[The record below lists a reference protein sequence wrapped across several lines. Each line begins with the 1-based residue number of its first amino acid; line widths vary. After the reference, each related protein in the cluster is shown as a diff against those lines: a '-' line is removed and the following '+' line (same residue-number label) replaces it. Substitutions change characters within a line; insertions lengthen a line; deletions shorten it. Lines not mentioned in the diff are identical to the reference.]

1 MTAADVRFTV
11 EGLHTADGLVM
22 TTVGNGFTVTVTV
35 LVAEQVFPSVAVT
48 V

>member
-1 MTAADVRFTV
+1 MTAADVMSTV
-11 EGLHTADGLVM
+11 DGLHTADGLVM
-22 TTVGNGFTVTVTV
+22 TTVGKGFTITVTV